1 MQWMVPERRLD
12 EHQRSILR
20 RCGEAN
26 KSNNWIKGFAGSGK
40 TILLVHLVQKFL
52 TEKTDAKVCVVVFT
66 HALKEL
72 ISTGFEDK
80 FAGRVPVMTY
90 HSFLKNGHRF
100 DLVVVDEVQ
109 DIPKAKLE
117 EIKSLAE
124 KIVIAGD
131 TEQSIYENGSSEGD
145 IGVVLAPRVHK
156 LVVLY
161 RLTQKLREIVRTILP
176 GSQIETAKS
185 SRMQDV
191 QVTLAKASSE
201 EQELAWIWDNCHR
214 YASQG
219 DPTVVLLPGHKAV
232 QNFIRGVCQ
241 ISEKA
246 CPDFPDNQWGK
257 YDYQPANRF
266 LKDVEIQLQYLGNS
280 YGNLSDSDNQ
290 PLTYVMTYHSA
301 KGLDFET
308 VFLPGLNSDLK
319 FSQKNDDID
328 RRLFFVGAT
337 RSRKNLFLSYFSTNP
352 HEYVTAMP
360 QNLLHI
366 VDCEI
371 LKGEDLDDDNFLF

>member
-1 MQWMVPERRLD
+1 
-12 EHQRSILR
+12 
-20 RCGEAN
+20 
-26 KSNNWIKGFAGSGK
+26 
-40 TILLVHLVQKFL
+40 
-52 TEKTDAKVCVVVFT
+52 
-66 HALKEL
+66 
-72 ISTGFEDK
+72 
-80 FAGRVPVMTY
+80 
-90 HSFLKNGHRF
+90 
-100 DLVVVDEVQ
+100 
-109 DIPKAKLE
+109 LE

-131 TEQSIYENGSSEGD
+131 PEQSIYEDGSSEGD
-145 IGVVLAPRVHK
+145 IAVVLEPRVHK

-201 EQELAWIWDNCHR
+201 EQELAWIWDNCRH

-219 DPTVVLLPGHKAV
+219 DPTVVLLPTHQAV

-241 ISEKA
+241 ISEKD
-246 CPDFPDNQWGK
+246 CPDFPPNR
-257 YDYQPANRF
+257 YDKTNYQHVNLL
-266 LKDVEIQLQYLGNS
+266 LKAAEIQLQYLGNS

-308 VFLPGLNSDLK
+308 VFLPGLNRDVK
-319 FSQKNDDID
+319 FWPKNDDLD
-328 RRLFFVGAT
+328 RRLFFVAAT
-337 RSRKNLFLSYFSTNP
+337 RSRKNLFFSHFSTNP
-352 HEYVTAMP
+352 HEYVKAMP

-371 LKGEDLDDDNFLF
+371 QKGEALDDDDFLF